1 MPNKLNRKRG
11 FRDKALLAS
20 AAVLVVA
27 APVLI
32 GSILPA
38 RSNAQTSADEKASSQ
53 SAGTSLQFEVASI
66 RRSDLS
72 RSGFGQRLTYS
83 PGRYA
88 GERVSLAILAW
99 NAYGIKEAYQIEW
112 ASPWMASEL
121 YDIAAKVPDG
131 ATIEQVHI
139 MLQRL
144 LAECFALVVH
154 QEARQLPGFRLVV
167 AKGGAKL
174 RRSVDAPTVEVSGP
188 SIVNMNGITQFA
200 NNAKSGVLLTIKE
213 EQLHGR
219 HETMGGLA
227 HYLVQVLH
235 TPVIDATGIEGEYDY
250 DLSFE
255 PIVAP
260 PPKGTVFLGLP
271 GAGAPTDAA
280 GPPSAP
286 APGDHPTVFT
296 AIKELGLQLESV
308 KSTPVE
314 VLVLD
319 KASPDPTEN

>member
-1 MPNKLNRKRG
+1 MLMVG
-11 FRDKALLAS
+11 AS
-20 AAVLVVA
+20 
-27 APVLI
+27 
-32 GSILPA
+32 LPLY
-38 RSNAQTSADEKASSQ
+38 AQTPAE
-53 SAGTSLQFEVASI
+53 TNLRFEVASVKH
-66 RRSDLS
+66 SDPNAPP
-72 RSGFGQRLTYS
+72 FGKPLTYS

-88 GERVSLAILAW
+88 GERISLATLAW

-112 ASPWMASEL
+112 ASPWMASER
-121 YDIAAKVPDG
+121 YDLAAKVPEG

-139 MLQRL
+139 MLQHL
-144 LAECFALVVH
+144 LAERFGLVVH
-154 QEARQLPGFRLVV
+154 HETRQLSGFRLVV
-167 AKGGAKL
+167 AKNGAKL

-188 SIVNMNGITQFA
+188 SIVTKNGITQFA
-200 NNAKSGVLLTIKE
+200 DNAKSGLRLTVTE

-219 HETMGGLA
+219 QETMSGLA
-227 HYLVQVLH
+227 HYLVQALH

-255 PIVAP
+255 PIVGP
-260 PPKGTVFLGLP
+260 PAKGTVFLGLS
-271 GAGAPTDAA
+271 GADAPARPV

-286 APGDHPTVFT
+286 PPGDHPTVFT

-308 KSTPVE
+308 KSIPVE

>member
-1 MPNKLNRKRG
+1 M
-11 FRDKALLAS
+11 
-20 AAVLVVA
+20 
-27 APVLI
+27 
-32 GSILPA
+32 
-38 RSNAQTSADEKASSQ
+38 SS
-53 SAGTSLQFEVASI
+53 E
-66 RRSDLS
+66 RYDL
-72 RSGFGQRLTYS
+72 
-83 PGRYA
+83 
-88 GERVSLAILAW
+88 
-99 NAYGIKEAYQIEW
+99 
-112 ASPWMASEL
+112 
-121 YDIAAKVPDG
+121 AAKVPEG

-139 MLQRL
+139 MLQHL
-144 LAECFALVVH
+144 LAERFALVVR

-174 RRSVDAPTVEVSGP
+174 RRSVDAPTIEVSGQ
-188 SIVNMNGITQFA
+188 SIVIKNGITQFA
-200 NNAKSGVLLTIKE
+200 NNAKSGLRLTVTE

-219 HETMGGLA
+219 QESIGGLA

-235 TPVIDATGIEGEYDY
+235 APVVDATGIEGEYDY

-255 PIVAP
+255 PVVAP

-271 GAGAPTDAA
+271 GADAPPGPA
-280 GPPSAP
+280 GTPSAP
-286 APGDHPTVFT
+286 PPGDHPTVFT